1 MFRHHFV
8 GKGLTD
14 AKVGYIGGKTSVS
27 PSPQFPSRTVPKWRD
42 YPTTMSVSLTRPSPV
57 QDPTY
62 RDVCSG
68 ATGHAEAV
76 KLFFDP
82 SKVSYAELVEFN
94 YRTHDPT
101 HVDRQGPDR
110 GTQYRTAIFTNSK
123 EQDEIARKVTAEVK
137 ATHYPRDSIATTVSQ
152 CRSVEMHRTD
162 EDCVAVDPDGRR
174 VVRRRG
180 LPPEV

>member
-1 MFRHHFV
+1 MFRHHFD

-14 AKVGYIGGKTSVS
+14 AKVGYIGGKTSVR
-27 PSPQFPSRTVPKWRD
+27 PVPPRLVQKWRD
-42 YPTTMSVSLTRPSPV
+42 SPTLVLSLTTPSFA

-82 SKVSYAELVEFN
+82 SKVSYAELVEFH

-137 ATHYPRDSIATTVSQ
+137 ATHYPRDSIATTVS
-152 CRSVEMHRTD
+152 SAGDM
-162 EDCVAVDPDGRR
+162 G
-174 VVRRRG
+174 
-180 LPPEV
+180 